1 MERLGLGDIVFFYS
15 AVIADQDGIEIA
27 FSYCMR
33 EGGGSEGAREKAASV
48 KNGRMEEEGIWPLNS
63 SSTTP
68 NPNKS
73 S

>member
-33 EGGGSEGAREKAASV
+33 EGGRERRRTRESGVSEERQ
-48 KNGRMEEEGIWPLNS
+48 NGGRRHMALKFFLND
-63 SSTTP
+63 P
-68 NPNKS
+68 EPQ
-73 S
+73 